1 MLRLMSYSRPSMQD
15 IPENIRC
22 LTNWDSTKKCFVTP
36 TKQEI
41 MRPTVVCAT
50 LCTAGKL
57 YNRGI
62 PRGHFD
68 LVIIDEAGQ
77 ALEPEAVAAFG
88 ALLSEC
94 PGVGQLVL
102 AGDPKQ
108 LGPVIHDTRAEQYG
122 LGRSI
127 L

>member
-1 MLRLMSYSRPSMQD
+1 MLRLISYSRASLRD
-15 IPENIRC
+15 VPENIHH
-22 LTNWDSTKKCFVTP
+22 LTNWNSTKSCFETP

-41 MRPTVVCAT
+41 MRPTVVCST

-57 YNRGI
+57 STRGI

-68 LVIIDEAGQ
+68 LVVIDEAGQ

-88 ALLSEC
+88 ALLSEY

-108 LGPVIHDTRAEQYG
+108 LGPFTTPAPNSTAINSGA
-122 LGRSI
+122 
-127 L
+127 